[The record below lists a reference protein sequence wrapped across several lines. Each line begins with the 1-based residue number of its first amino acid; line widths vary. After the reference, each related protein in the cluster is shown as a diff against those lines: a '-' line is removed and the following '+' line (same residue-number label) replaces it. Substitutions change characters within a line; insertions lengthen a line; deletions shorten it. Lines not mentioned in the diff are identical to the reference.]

1 MAPGLIKDPSVV
13 AADDVVRLLG
23 ADVERRLTAQERAI
37 HGDPTA
43 AANCAS

>member
-23 ADVERRLTAQERAI
+23 ADVERGLTAQEWAI
-37 HGDPTA
+37 HGDPTE